1 VSTID
6 VSFTKYDGRP
16 HRHTTSRLLGTDEHG
31 TWLGS
36 PAGTIVHFIKAG
48 ARVANPVPQV
58 RLIPPGGWWT
68 AIFLGGEPEPRLYCD
83 ITTPALWPSPAAV
96 TFIDLDLDVEQF
108 RDGAVTLLDEDEFA
122 ENQVLLGYPPDVV
135 AGALAAAEHLMTAVT
150 GAHEPFDTTYLRWLS
165 QV

>member
-1 VSTID
+1 MTTID

-36 PAGTIVHFIKAG
+36 PTGTVVHFISAG
-48 ARVANPVPQV
+48 ARVPGRVAQV

-68 AIFLGGEPEPRLYCD
+68 AIFLAGEPEPRLYCD
-83 ITTPALWPSPAAV
+83 ITTPAQWPSPQAV

-108 RDGAVTLLDEDEFA
+108 RNGEVTLLDEDEFA
-122 ENQVLLGYPPDVV
+122 ENQVLLGYPGEVI
-135 AGALAAAEHLMTAVT
+135 AEARAAAEHLMAAVT
-150 GAHEPFDTTYLRWLS
+150 EAREPFGSTYQSWLS
-165 QV
+165 RV